1 MRILFV
7 NNNMHIGGV
16 QKALLN
22 LVCELH
28 QRHDVTLLLL
38 YRGGEL
44 LDRIP
49 GDVEVLEASSPLRF
63 WGMSKFDVHDASELM
78 GRSAWAGLT
87 RLLGRG
93 ASCRLAGLFERD
105 LGTFDVAVS
114 YLHSGNPKAFYG
126 GCAEYVLS
134 CAKAP
139 TKICFMHND
148 YRQIRATSAY
158 NKRLYSSF
166 DAIAAC
172 SNGCRDAFLEVAPQL
187 EGKTAVVRN
196 CVGYAEARRLAAA
209 DVVSLPTGR
218 LNVLTVA
225 RLGRE
230 KGVLR
235 AIRAVASLV
244 ESGHPVTYHVAGS
257 GVELGAA
264 RELVKELGVGNS
276 VVLHGE
282 LGNPYPLMAACDL
295 LLIPSYAEAA
305 PLVVGEAACLGTP
318 VLSTKTSSA
327 VEMVEDAGYGWVCD
341 NTDEGILSSLASLAQ
356 DPDLL
361 EERSAALRGMAFDDG
376 IAIAQFEKLI
386 SGGVGL

>member
-1 MRILFV
+1 MHILFV

-38 YRGGEL
+38 YRGGEPSTAF
-44 LDRIP
+44 P
-49 GDVEVLEASSPLRF
+49 GTWEVLEASSPLRF

-158 NKRLYSSF
+158 NKRLLRLLRRHR
-166 DAIAAC
+166 
-172 SNGCRDAFLEVAPQL
+172 GVLERLRDAFLEVAPQL

-257 GVELGAA
+257 GAELDAA
-264 RELVKELGVGNS
+264 RELVKKLGAENG

-295 LLIPSYAEAA
+295 LLIPSYAECR
-305 PLVVGEAACLGTP
+305 PPGGGRGGLPGHSCTF
-318 VLSTKTSSA
+318 
-327 VEMVEDAGYGWVCD
+327 
-341 NTDEGILSSLASLAQ
+341 DE
-356 DPDLL
+356 DLL
-361 EERSAALRGMAFDDG
+361 SR
-376 IAIAQFEKLI
+376 
-386 SGGVGL
+386 

>member
-1 MRILFV
+1 MHILFV

-78 GRSAWAGLT
+78 GRSTWAGLT

-158 NKRLYSSF
+158 NKRLYASF

-257 GVELGAA
+257 GAELGAA

-295 LLIPSYAEAA
+295 LLIPSYGANC
-305 PLVVGEAACLGTP
+305 PTWLNG
-318 VLSTKTSSA
+318 SA
-327 VEMVEDAGYGWVCD
+327 
-341 NTDEGILSSLASLAQ
+341 
-356 DPDLL
+356 
-361 EERSAALRGMAFDDG
+361 R
-376 IAIAQFEKLI
+376 
-386 SGGVGL
+386 

>member
-1 MRILFV
+1 
-7 NNNMHIGGV
+7 
-16 QKALLN
+16 
-22 LVCELH
+22 
-28 QRHDVTLLLL
+28 
-38 YRGGEL
+38 
-44 LDRIP
+44 
-49 GDVEVLEASSPLRF
+49 
-63 WGMSKFDVHDASELM
+63 
-78 GRSAWAGLT
+78 
-87 RLLGRG
+87 
-93 ASCRLAGLFERD
+93 
-105 LGTFDVAVS
+105 
-114 YLHSGNPKAFYG
+114 
-126 GCAEYVLS
+126 
-134 CAKAP
+134 
-139 TKICFMHND
+139 MHND

-158 NKRLYSSF
+158 NKRLYASF

-257 GVELGAA
+257 GAELDAA

-341 NTDEGILSSLASLAQ
+341 NTDEGILSSLASLVQ

>member
-1 MRILFV
+1 MHILFV

-134 CAKAP
+134 CAKAS

-158 NKRLYSSF
+158 NKRLYASF

-196 CVGYAEARRLAAA
+196 CVGYAEASRLAAA

-244 ESGHPVTYHVAGS
+244 ESGHPVTYHV
-257 GVELGAA
+257 
-264 RELVKELGVGNS
+264 LVKELGVGNS

-341 NTDEGILSSLASLAQ
+341 NTDEGILSSLASLVQ